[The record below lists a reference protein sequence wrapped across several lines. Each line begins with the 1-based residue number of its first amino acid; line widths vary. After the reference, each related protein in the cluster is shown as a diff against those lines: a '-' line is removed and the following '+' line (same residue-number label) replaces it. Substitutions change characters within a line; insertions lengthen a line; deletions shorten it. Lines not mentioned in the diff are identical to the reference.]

1 VILTHNELV
10 KLVKDGAIENVAPE
24 HINGASI
31 DITMGGTFWYEA
43 APSSTRKTIR
53 LANKEAPEMIRDA
66 SSHLPLAPGMWCLA
80 ETQQVFHLPND
91 IAAIYVLKSSLA
103 RAGLNHLNAGYCD
116 PGWHGSVLT
125 MEFHNINR
133 WHTLILEEGMKAGQM
148 YFMRGEPVPNE
159 VSYAVRGQYN
169 GDKRAQPSKGVR

>member
-1 VILTHNELV
+1 MSLLTHNELV
-10 KLVKDGAIENVAPE
+10 ELVESSAIEGVPTEN
-24 HINGASI
+24 INGASI
-31 DITMGGTFWYEA
+31 DITMGGTFYYEA
-43 APSSTRKTIR
+43 VPSETRKTIR
-53 LANKEAPEMIRDA
+53 LANKETPEMIRHA
-66 SSHLPLAPGMWCLA
+66 GHLPLAPGMWCLA

-148 YFMRGEPVPNE
+148 YFMRGEPVPNDM
-159 VSYAVRGQYN
+159 SYAVRGQYN
-169 GDKRAQPSKGVR
+169 GDKAAQPSKGVR